1 MFVFVFVC
9 ADVTRNT
16 ECVCFVGSGIRGR
29 RAAARHRGVVVH
41 GALGLEGYLE
51 GYQRTA
57 PPRPEG
63 KLIPI
68 AYRIAPRGRLK

>member
-1 MFVFVFVC
+1 MDLTKLSL
-9 ADVTRNT
+9 A
-16 ECVCFVGSGIRGR
+16 ELS
-29 RAAARHRGVVVH
+29 H
-41 GALGLEGYLE
+41 GLFFKAVWTLLEGYLE